1 MKNTTFLLI
10 LLTAILI
17 SCNLIDRSSHISY
30 GALSDFLK
38 AQKLYERFD
47 IQKINVD
54 EFYFKDSVNYD
65 NGVIKS
71 RNLRAFYEFRIK
83 GNPKEL
89 VSKAEV
95 VSTDSVHWN
104 VHLLTLTEK
113 EDRGN
118 VKYKKI
124 YEWDTTKDSAHYS
137 TQEFFEE
144 RQKIF

>member
-1 MKNTTFLLI
+1 MKNTTLLLI
-10 LLTAILI
+10 LFTAILI

-30 GALSDFLK
+30 GALNDFLK
-38 AQKLYERFD
+38 ARKLYERFD

-54 EFYFKDSVNYD
+54 EFYFNDSTNYD
-65 NGVIKS
+65 NGVLKS

-118 VKYKKI
+118 IKYKKI
-124 YEWDTTKDSAHYS
+124 YEWDTSKDSVNYS